1 MAQNDRIH
9 NYWLWIVRAT
19 REVTT
24 NIYRTCNSSQASGTD
39 HQTPENQELNM
50 NILTIFSFELFLM
63 EQNAF
68 INGL

>member
-1 MAQNDRIH
+1 MTEYIITDCELLEQHKKSQQISTE
-9 NYWLWIVRAT
+9 LAT
-19 REVTT
+19 AVK
-24 NIYRTCNSSQASGTD
+24 ASGTD